1 MIYLRIIC
9 TKVYLRTFEFAYQ
22 SGKIYINPEYIASIN
37 LPSKPRFSKRS
48 VQSKIFL
55 IFFGDQIAFQARYFQ
70 SDHICDEIYIM
81 PFIES
86 YTHFGRVR
94 SVAKFHASGGNN
106 ARRETP
112 DRVHNA
118 RASRR
123 RIGASDAPV
132 NLRAHIAQSPA
143 PRFAASSAAS
153 PTHRHDPPGATHRSD
168 G

>member
-1 MIYLRIIC
+1 MATLTVSGQVLLHAHPINMHNFLLSR
-9 TKVYLRTFEFAYQ
+9 VFQ
-22 SGKIYINPEYIASIN
+22 SD
-37 LPSKPRFSKRS
+37 RFKAKFSD
-48 VQSKIFL
+48 
-55 IFFGDQIAFQARYFQ
+55 FFGDQIAFQARYFQ